1 MQSQRM
7 GKWGLV
13 WRILTD
19 VDWSNALTI
28 QPRRGKQQASEKW
41 ADITL
46 DPMGNLNLVK
56 IQGESLRKSFLWLWF
71 WFFFLIFLY

>member
-1 MQSQRM
+1 MK

-13 WRILTD
+13 CRILTD
-19 VDWSNALTI
+19 VDWSNTLTI
-28 QPRRGKQQASEKW
+28 QPRRGKQQANEKW

-46 DPMGNLNLVK
+46 VPMGNLNLVK
-56 IQGESLRKSFLWLWF
+56 FQGESPGKSFLWLWF

>member
-56 IQGESLRKSFLWLWF
+56 IQGESLERAFCGCGFGFSF
-71 WFFFLIFLY
+71 